1 MQLPKSPR
9 TGPPLVQSEAAM
21 TTPTASTP
29 TATSTP
35 TVALP
40 ETVVGSRAPRKEDQR
55 LLRGAGNFGHD
66 VQRPRMTHARV
77 IRSGVA
83 HGRITNI
90 DITEAKALPG
100 VVDIVTA
107 RDLPSIPRIPVRIRV
122 QDVDL
127 EEYLQ
132 PVLAV
137 DEVRYVGEPVAVV
150 LAEDAYI
157 AEDAAELVIVEIDD
171 LPIVLDTTTVED
183 GADVTIAADFS
194 MGFGDVAAAFAE
206 AYRVTELTFDIGR
219 HSAVPMEPRT
229 LVVDPVGLDMLEIFG
244 STKVPVFNRR
254 VLSDM
259 LALDE
264 QKIHMHAVDAGG
276 GFGVRGEFYPE
287 DFLIPWLARR
297 AKRPVSWVEDRAE
310 HLVAVNHS
318 RQQHHKLAVA
328 MAEDGTILGFKA
340 DVIHD
345 NGAYARTH
353 GIIVPELTIAMLP
366 GPYRIPAYDGRVRV
380 ALSNKT
386 PCGTYRG
393 PGRFEG
399 TTSREQLFD
408 KAAAEIG
415 IDRIEFRRRNLL
427 TIDELP
433 HERAMNTLGTDVILD
448 EGDFLGL
455 YNKALVRAN
464 DLGWFDEVARGRSQ
478 GRRMGLGIATFLEK
492 SGLGPND
499 TADVEITR
507 RGRVRIY
514 SGGTSL
520 GQGIETA
527 LAQIAADVL
536 PVGLA
541 QIDVIN
547 GDTAEQP
554 YGTGSWA
561 SRSTVVTGSAVHQAC
576 KDAAGRLI
584 ELASRMLDLA
594 PNELVIN
601 GPTVQSRL
609 DPSQRKTF
617 AELVAASLPGSP
629 YLGEDEPSGIRMRH
643 RFTVDHMTYPYGTH
657 VSLVEVHPDT
667 GRVEVRG
674 YLVAYEVGVAVNPT
688 MIEGQLRGGIAQGV
702 GGALMEEFTY
712 DEAGQPQ
719 STTFMDY
726 LMPTACEI
734 PDMDI
739 LISADYPA
747 STNPLGVR
755 GAGEGGLTAAGGC
768 LASAVRDALCED
780 EPGAT
785 DIIRLPITPAYITHY
800 LDGQA

>member
-1 MQLPKSPR
+1 
-9 TGPPLVQSEAAM
+9 M
-21 TTPTASTP
+21 TTAPAAAKVPTAS
-29 TATSTP
+29 
-35 TVALP
+35 LP
-40 ETVVGSRAPRKEDQR
+40 ETVVGSRAARKEDQR
-55 LLRGAGNFGHD
+55 LLSGAGNFGHD
-66 VQRPRMTHARV
+66 MQRPRMTHARV

-83 HGRITNI
+83 HGRIINI
-90 DITEAKALPG
+90 DIAEAKALPG
-100 VVDIVTA
+100 VVDVVTA
-107 RDLPSIPRIPVRIRV
+107 QDLPDMPRIPVRIQV
-122 QDVDL
+122 QEVDL
-127 EEYLQ
+127 DDYLQ
-132 PVLAV
+132 PVLAF

-150 LAEDAYI
+150 LAEDAYV
-157 AEDAAELVIVEIDD
+157 AEDAAELVVVEIDE
-171 LPIVLDTTTVED
+171 LPVTLDTTAVDD

-194 MGFGDVAAAFAE
+194 MGFGAVADAFTAAHH
-206 AYRVTELTFDIGR
+206 VTELTFDIGR

-229 LVVDPVGLDMLEIFG
+229 LVVDPVALDTLEIFG

-259 LALDE
+259 LELDE

-297 AKRPVSWVEDRAE
+297 AKRPVSWAEDRAE

-318 RQQHHKLAVA
+318 RQQRHKLSVA
-328 MAEDGTILGFKA
+328 MAKDGTILGLKA

-366 GPYRIPAYDGRVRV
+366 GPYRIPAYDGHVRV

-386 PCGTYRG
+386 PCGTYRA

-399 TTSREQLFD
+399 TSSREQLFD
-408 KAAAEIG
+408 KAAAEVG
-415 IDRIEFRRRNLL
+415 IDRVEFRRRNLL
-427 TIDELP
+427 TAHEMP
-433 HERAMNTLGTDVILD
+433 HERPMSTLGTDVILD
-448 EGDFLGL
+448 EGDFLEL
-455 YNKALVRAN
+455 FNKTLDRASE
-464 DLGWFDEVARGRSQ
+464 LGWQDEVRRGRSE
-478 GRRMGLGIATFLEK
+478 GRVMGLGIATFLEK

-507 RGRVRIY
+507 RGRVRVY

-527 LAQIAADVL
+527 LAQVAADVL
-536 PVGLA
+536 PVGMD

-554 YGTGSWA
+554 FGTGSWA

-576 KDAAGRLI
+576 KKVAARLI
-584 ELASRMLDLA
+584 ELAGRMLGHTPD
-594 PNELVIN
+594 ELVIN
-601 GPTVQSRL
+601 GSTVQSRL
-609 DPSQRKTF
+609 DPNQRKTF
-617 AELVAASLPGSP
+617 AEIVAASMPGSI
-629 YLGEDEPSGIRMRH
+629 YLHEDEPSGIRVRH

-657 VSLVEVHPDT
+657 VCLVEIHPET
-667 GRVEVRG
+667 GQVEVRR
-674 YLVAYEVGVAVNPT
+674 YLVAYEIGVAVNPM
-688 MIEGQLRGGIAQGV
+688 MIEGQLRGGIAQGI
-702 GGALMEEFTY
+702 GGSLLEEFTY

-734 PDMDI
+734 PDMEL
-739 LISADYPA
+739 LISANFPA

-768 LASAVRDALCED
+768 LASGVRDALCNGD
-780 EPGAT
+780 PAAV
-785 DIIRLPITPAYITHY
+785 DIIKLPITPAYVARY
-800 LDGQA
+800 LNRHAKDRR